1 MPEQRPDRQPPR
13 RNGRPPVPP
22 GMKFGRGIFGWA
34 LFIGL
39 AVMLVVL
46 LKTSAG
52 GRADVAWSDFNE
64 QLLSNN
70 IKEMQLDADA
80 IDGEFLS
87 APAATGA
94 VKFHTVLPT
103 GITTD
108 FQFLSWLTQHRGTAK
123 ITATNNQNLILQVI
137 LPFIPWLLIFGFV
150 WFFIFRKL
158 RNSAARSQWFPPDRE
173 QT

>member
-1 MPEQRPDRQPPR
+1 MAEQRPDRQPPR

-34 LFIGL
+34 LFIEL

-46 LKTSAG
+46 LKTSQG
-52 GRADVAWSDFNE
+52 GRADVALSDFKE
-64 QLLSNN
+64 QLTANN

-87 APAATGA
+87 APAASGGTP
-94 VKFHTVLPT
+94 KFHTVLPT
-103 GITTD
+103 GLSAD
-108 FQFLSWLTQHRGTAK
+108 FQFINWLLQNRGTAK
-123 ITATNNQNLILQVI
+123 ITATNNQNLILQVV

-150 WFFIFRKL
+150 
-158 RNSAARSQWFPPDRE
+158 
-173 QT
+173 